1 MKIPNEDITLCMN
14 DRCTMVSCKRNP
26 LNALPEVMHS
36 YAWLEGTEYCAK
48 KKEEA
53 VSAQKDDFIRKKIK
67 EDAVLDRGS
76 S

>member
-1 MKIPNEDITLCMN
+1 MPNEDITLCMN

-53 VSAQKDDFIRKKIK
+53 VSEA
-67 EDAVLDRGS
+67 EDNSNEREITWKS
-76 S
+76 EK

>member
-1 MKIPNEDITLCMN
+1 MPNEDITLCMN

-26 LNALPEVMHS
+26 LQALPEVLYS

-53 VSAQKDDFIRKKIK
+53 VSEA
-67 EDAVLDRGS
+67 EDNSNERENNDKWRVDC
-76 S
+76 